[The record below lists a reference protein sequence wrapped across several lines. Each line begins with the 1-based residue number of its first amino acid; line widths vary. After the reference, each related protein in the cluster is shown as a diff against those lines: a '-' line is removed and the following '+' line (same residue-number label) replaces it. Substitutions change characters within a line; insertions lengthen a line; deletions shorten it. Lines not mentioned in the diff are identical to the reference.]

1 MSFNASNG
9 LQKQGVK
16 RDTARLK
23 GSWDGSFSSER
34 ASYTN
39 TSQINLT
46 SRNIPNKYTK
56 SDVIASNVSFNM
68 LNLPVVLVNLTHILF
83 NCLKIGEL
91 LISS

>member
-9 LQKQGVK
+9 LQKQGLK
-16 RDTARLK
+16 RDLARLK
-23 GSWDGSFSSER
+23 GSWDGSFSSEQ

-46 SRNIPNKYTK
+46 GRSIPNKYTK
-56 SDVIASNVSFNM
+56 VDVIASNVSFNM
-68 LNLPVVLVNLTHILF
+68 LNLPVMLVNLTHIRF
-83 NCLKIGEL
+83 NCLKIGKL

>member
-16 RDTARLK
+16 RDLARLK

-34 ASYTN
+34 ASYTK

-46 SRNIPNKYTK
+46 GRNMPNKYTK
-56 SDVIASNVSFNM
+56 ADVIASNVSFNM
-68 LNLPVVLVNLTHILF
+68 LNLPVVLINFTHIRF
-83 NCLKIGEL
+83 NGLKIGKL